1 MRVLQG
7 LQPEKVFY
15 YFEEICRIPHTS
27 GNEKEISD
35 YCVAFAQE
43 RDLFCR
49 QDEYG
54 NVVIRAAATPG
65 YEAEEPVILQGHLD
79 MVGDKTTD
87 ARTDPEKDP
96 LELAVDGDYIYAKGT
111 TLGGDDGIA
120 VAYALAIL
128 DSRDIPHPELEVV
141 LTVSEEVGL
150 IGATQLDLSVCR
162 GRRLINVDSEDEGIL
177 TAGCSGGRRICCHI
191 PVAFSMTQGMEYT
204 ISLKGLKGGH
214 SGMEIDQGR
223 ANANILMGRFLL
235 LLRERTDY
243 VLTAFQGGSKENVIA
258 KDVQIQILLD
268 HRREQAL
275 MEAAEQFE
283 KETAAEYG
291 TADPD
296 IVIVVSRG
304 EICEKTGTDA
314 ESLHKIID
322 VLNILPDGVQ
332 VMSQDLPGLTETSL
346 NLGVAEL
353 AEQELQLRIS
363 VRSSVPSAKEHICR
377 KVQLLTERLGGDVEY
392 SGDYPAWPYAKESA
406 LRDICLKLYREMFGK
421 EMKVVTIHAGLE
433 CGILSGK
440 VPGLDC
446 VSIGPD
452 LLDVHTA
459 RERASI
465 SSVARTWEFLKAILA
480 YKES

>member
-43 RDLFCR
+43 RGLFCR
-49 QDEYG
+49 QDAYG
-54 NVVIRAAATPG
+54 NVVIRAEATPG
-65 YEAEEPVILQGHLD
+65 YETEEPVILQGHLD
-79 MVGDKTTD
+79 MVGDKAPD
-87 ARTDPEKDP
+87 AQTDPETDP

-128 DSRDIPHPELEVV
+128 DSKDIAHPELEVI

-150 IGATQLDLSVCR
+150 IGATQLDMSVCR

-177 TAGCSGGRRICCHI
+177 TAGCSGGRRICGHI
-191 PVAFSMTQGMEYT
+191 PVVFSLSQGMEYT

-214 SGMEIDQGR
+214 SGMEIDRGR

-235 LLRERTDY
+235 LLKERTDY

-268 HRREQAL
+268 HRNEQAL
-275 MEAAEQFE
+275 MDAAAQFE
-283 KETAAEYG
+283 QAAASEYG

-296 IVIVVSRG
+296 IAIVVSRG
-304 EICEKTGTDA
+304 QICEKPGADSD
-314 ESLHKIID
+314 SLHKIID

-332 VMSQDLPGLTETSL
+332 VMSQDLPGLAETSL

-353 AEQELQLRIS
+353 TEQELQLRIS

-480 YKES
+480 YKEA